1 MSHFINPYYKYY
13 AFFLETAV
21 GLTTFNTLEEL
32 KMRLATFA
40 AALMIACGL
49 GLTIPQPSPALEREV
64 GFIIYGM
71 PT

>member
-1 MSHFINPYYKYY
+1 
-13 AFFLETAV
+13 
-21 GLTTFNTLEEL
+21 
-32 KMRLATFA
+32 MRLATFA
-40 AALMIACGL
+40 AALMLACGL